1 MPDRADTASNVTEYS
16 VAELSFSLKR
26 TLEDTYEHVRVRG
39 EVSGFRGPHASGHCY
54 FTLKDESASLD
65 VVIWKSTF
73 KRLKF
78 KPEEGLEMVATGKIT
93 TYPRRSNYQ
102 LVVESLEPAGAGALM
117 ALLEERRKALQ
128 AEGLFA
134 EARKRPL
141 PYLPE
146 VIGVVTSPTGAVIR
160 DILHRLRERFPRHVL
175 LWPVRVQ
182 GEGAAEEVA
191 AAVRGFNALDPGGPV
206 KRPDLLIVARG
217 GGSIEDLWA
226 FNEEVAVRAVAESA
240 IPVISAVGHET
251 DWTLIDLAADLRAPT
266 PTGAAERAVP
276 VRAELVAA
284 VADFAARQSGAWTRL
299 VGALGRELAGAAR
312 AMPSLNELLALPR
325 HRLDEAGGRLLRALS
340 QHRRF
345 KAEAYLRL
353 AGRLTGDS
361 LKADHRRR
369 RERLGELSAR
379 LAHAASAAPIRAR
392 RDLERSA
399 RLRPETLTRML
410 RIERERLAAGARHG
424 EVFARRMRERSERLG
439 HAGRLLETLSYKAVL
454 SRGYAV
460 VHDAA
465 GTAVTSAAAVKADAG
480 YEVEFADGRVPVV
493 AASGAGSRM
502 GGTAAPAKEPAAK
515 PKPKR
520 SAGGESR
527 PKPSGGGQGSL
538 F

>member
-1 MPDRADTASNVTEYS
+1 MPDRAPEASNVSEYS
-16 VAELSFSLKR
+16 VAELSFALKR

-39 EVSGFRGPHASGHCY
+39 EVSGYRGPHGSGHCY
-54 FTLKDESASLD
+54 FTLKDQSASLD
-65 VVIWKSTF
+65 LVVWKSTF
-73 KRLKF
+73 QRLKF

-117 ALLEERRKALQ
+117 ALLEERRKALE

-141 PYLPE
+141 PYLPK

-182 GEGAAEEVA
+182 GDGAADEVA
-191 AAVRGFNALDPGGPV
+191 RAVRGFNMLEPGGPIP
-206 KRPDLLIVARG
+206 RPDLLIVARG

-251 DWTLIDLAADLRAPT
+251 DWTLIDLAADRRAPT
-266 PTGAAERAVP
+266 PTGAAEIAVP
-276 VRAELVAA
+276 VHADLAA
-284 VADFAARQSGAWTRL
+284 GLADLAARQSGAWTRL
-299 VGALGRELAGAAR
+299 AASRSRELMGAAR

-353 AGRLTGDS
+353 ASRLTGES
-361 LKADHRRR
+361 LRADHRRR
-369 RERLGELSAR
+369 RERLAELSGR
-379 LAHAASAAPIRAR
+379 LGRAAAAAPVRAR
-392 RDLERSA
+392 RELERSA
-399 RLRPETLTRML
+399 RLRPQTLTRML
-410 RIERERLAAGARHG
+410 RLERDRLAACARHG
-424 EVFARRMRERSERLG
+424 EVFARRMDARKERMAS
-439 HAGRLLETLSYKAVL
+439 AGRLLETLSYKSVL

-460 VHDAA
+460 VHDGEGRAVTLASAVAA
-465 GTAVTSAAAVKADAG
+465 GAG
-480 YEVEFADGRVPVV
+480 YDVEFSDGRVPMV
-493 AASGAGSRM
+493 AGTPQAGL
-502 GGTAAPAKEPAAK
+502 APEPA
-515 PKPKR
+515 PQTKPKR
-520 SAGGESR
+520 PVAAPSPQRA
-527 PKPSGGGQGSL
+527 KPPGGGQGSL